1 MTELKERKFRRK
13 CITTILS
20 ERWNTVMG
28 VTGTL
33 ESMTG
38 NTAFINKSSKGKAEG
53 NVNEKDTANLLIFLF
68 FHRHALPIQ

>member
-33 ESMTG
+33 ESVTG
-38 NTAFINKSSKGKAEG
+38 NTAFINKSSKDEAEG
-53 NVNEKDTANLLIFLF
+53 NVNEKDTDNLLIFLF

>member
-38 NTAFINKSSKGKAEG
+38 NTAFINKSSKGEAEG

-68 FHRHALPIQ
+68 FHRHALPIH